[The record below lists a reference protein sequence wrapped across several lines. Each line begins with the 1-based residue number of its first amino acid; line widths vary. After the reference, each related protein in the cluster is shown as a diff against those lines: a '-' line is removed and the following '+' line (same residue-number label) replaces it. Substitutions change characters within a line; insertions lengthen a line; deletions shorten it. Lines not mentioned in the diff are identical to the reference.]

1 VLSKFILSLC
11 INIKH
16 VLHQCRS
23 KGDDDMNTPRANND
37 YYYKKQINVW
47 RKFEYQILDI
57 IDVKY
62 KYTTYLKWNE
72 SFKMIQPHLT
82 KY

>member
-1 VLSKFILSLC
+1 MVSNVLFDNPNCASFYNTMLNKLILSMC

-37 YYYKKQINVW
+37 YYKKQINVL
-47 RKFEYQILDI
+47 RKI
-57 IDVKY
+57 KY
-62 KYTTYLKWNE
+62 
-72 SFKMIQPHLT
+72 
-82 KY
+82 